1 PAKEIRWTNPDG
13 DGEFRITVSNPT
25 KEPVTVPALLAAG
38 DRILW
43 GNSLLVIH
51 YGPSYVDKPTVYTC
65 AEYEPNPGPV
75 KPVTLQPGEKV
86 SGVINVLKLPLPDAL
101 GGGVALEFMFCL
113 GERGVRKSFYYSFH
127 YHDPIRQRLRSKD

>member
-43 GNSLLVIH
+43 GNSLLVIQ
-51 YGPSYVDKPTVYTC
+51 YGPVYTDEPTVYTC

-86 SGVINVLKLPLPDAL
+86 SGVINVLKLPLQL
-101 GGGVALEFMFCL
+101 KMKGGFGLEFLFCL
-113 GERGVRKSFYYSFH
+113 GERSVRQIFYYSSH
-127 YHDPIRQRLRSKD
+127 YHDPIRERLQSQN